1 MSESSLPII
10 AAVCGDAGGAN
21 AVAPVI
27 RALRR
32 AAGYTVQALA
42 YGVARTTWREKGI
55 DFQELSESTTVDD
68 AAAFLKRVGAGLVLL
83 GTSVNGID
91 LEKRFLKAAR
101 RLGTPTLAVLDFWS
115 NYLPRFADEQGRL
128 GELPDVIA
136 IMDDQTCADM
146 ERQGFPRE
154 RLIVTGQ
161 PAFDELAALGKAATP
176 QQRAATREVLG
187 VDPDERL
194 IVFASQPLTALYGA
208 DPSNPGYLGYTEQ
221 TVLALLARCLEPI
234 SCRAGQRMV
243 LWVRPHPRE
252 NPAALQPSAS
262 ARVRAVV
269 SGQGDGREL
278 TLAADLVTGMT
289 SVFLV
294 EACLL
299 GCPVLS
305 LQPGLRAAD
314 PLPTNRA
321 GWSRPVYHEEDME
334 PALESLLLDDAAR
347 AALRHRQEEADVAVS
362 ATRHV
367 LALIEAMLYNLPVP
381 VLRGSL

>member
-1 MSESSLPII
+1 
-10 AAVCGDAGGAN
+10 
-21 AVAPVI
+21 VI

-55 DFQELSESTTVDD
+55 DFQELNEATTADD
-68 AAAFLKRVGAGLVLL
+68 AAALLKRMGAGLVLF

-128 GELPDVIA
+128 GELPDAIA
-136 IMDDQTCADM
+136 VMDDHACADM

-176 QQRAATREVLG
+176 QQRAATREVL
-187 VDPDERL
+187 VIDPDERL
-194 IVFASQPLTALYGA
+194 VVFASQPLTALYGA
-208 DPSNPGYLGYTEQ
+208 DPSNPVYLGYTEQ
-221 TVLALLARCLEPI
+221 TVLALLARCLERI
-234 SCRAGQRMV
+234 ACRAGQRMV

-252 NPAALQPSAS
+252 NPAELQPFAS

-269 SGQGDGREL
+269 SRQGDGREL
-278 TLAADLVTGMT
+278 ALAADLVTGMT

-334 PALESLLLDDAAR
+334 PALQSLLLDDAAR
-347 AALRHRQEEADVAVS
+347 AALRHRPEKADFTVS

-367 LALIEAMLYNLPVP
+367 LALIEVMLYNLPVP

>member
-1 MSESSLPII
+1 MSAPTKQII
-10 AAVCGDAGGAN
+10 VTVCGDAGGAS

-27 RALRR
+27 RALRS
-32 AAGYTVQALA
+32 ANGYAVHALGYA
-42 YGVARTTWREKGI
+42 EARRTWREKDI
-55 DFQELSESTTVDD
+55 EFQELSESTTLDD
-68 AAAFLKRVGAGLVLL
+68 AAAFLKRTDAGLVLL
-83 GTSVNGID
+83 GTSMNGID

-136 IMDDQTCADM
+136 VMDDRACTDM

-161 PAFDELAALGKAATP
+161 PAFDELTALGKAATP
-176 QQRAATREVLG
+176 RQRAATREVLG
-187 VDPDERL
+187 IAADERL
-194 IVFASQPLTALYGA
+194 VVFASQPLAALYGA
-208 DPSNPGYLGYTEQ
+208 DASNPSYLGYTEQ
-221 TVLALLARCLEPI
+221 TVLALLARCLERI
-234 SCRAGQRMV
+234 ACRAGQRMV

-252 NPAALQPSAS
+252 NPAELQPSAS
-262 ARVRAVV
+262 SRVRAVV
-269 SGQGDGREL
+269 SSQSDGREL
-278 TLAADLVTGMT
+278 ALAADLVTGMT
-289 SVFLV
+289 SVFLI

-334 PALESLLLDDAAR
+334 PALESLLLDDAAP
-347 AALRHRQEEADVAVS
+347 AAFRHRQEEADFAVS